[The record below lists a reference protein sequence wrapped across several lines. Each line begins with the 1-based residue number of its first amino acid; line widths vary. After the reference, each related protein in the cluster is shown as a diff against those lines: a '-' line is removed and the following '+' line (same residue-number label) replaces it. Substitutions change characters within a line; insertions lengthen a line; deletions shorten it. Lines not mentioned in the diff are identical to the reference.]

1 MILALMRDQRDEDL
15 VQSFQSSFHCA
26 NDAFWELHARHA
38 PKLLAFLK
46 ARVSR
51 ASDAEDI
58 HQEIWMRVWRTL
70 QDRFHGGNFR
80 AWLYQ
85 VARNCHIDWERKQRK
100 HREEVAFDESQP
112 LPSEWTRP
120 EVGSSSKVQEWE
132 ERQRLAIECC
142 LKELQGLNADAH
154 TVVRARMTGEG
165 YDEIC
170 ARMKLKVEKAHKLF
184 HEAKQHLKQCTE
196 RLLQ

>member
-1 MILALMRDQRDEDL
+1 MSEHRDEDL
-15 VQSFQSSFHCA
+15 VQSFQTSFHGA
-26 NDAFWELHARHA
+26 NEAFWELHARHA

-51 ASDAEDI
+51 GSEAEDI

-85 VARNCHIDWERKQRK
+85 VARNCHLDWERKQRK
-100 HREEVAFDESQP
+100 HRQEVAFDEGQP
-112 LPSEWTRP
+112 LPSDWARG
-120 EVGSSSKVQEWE
+120 EVGSPGAAQEWE
-132 ERQRLAIECC
+132 EEQRQAIRRC
-142 LKELQGLNADAH
+142 LQELEGQNADAH
-154 TVVRARMTGEG
+154 SVVRARMTGEG

-170 ARMKLKVEKAHKLF
+170 ARMGLRPERAHKLF

-196 RLLQ
+196 RIMQ